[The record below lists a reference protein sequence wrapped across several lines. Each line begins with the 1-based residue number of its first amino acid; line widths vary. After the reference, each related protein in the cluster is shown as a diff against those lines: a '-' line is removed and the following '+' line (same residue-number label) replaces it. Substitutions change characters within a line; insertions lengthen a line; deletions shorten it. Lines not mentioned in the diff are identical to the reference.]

1 MGEETAKDKKYAL
14 ALVALQE
21 RENEPKIQ
29 KLNKLLVHTS
39 VKDFINKE
47 YQGRLVPVLKKNV
60 SRIDAKK
67 SM

>member
-1 MGEETAKDKKYAL
+1 MPLRLSVPHQVAICCKKYAL

-29 KLNKLLVHTS
+29 KLNKLLVHPS

-47 YQGRLVPVLKKNV
+47 DRGRLVPVF
-60 SRIDAKK
+60 
-67 SM
+67 